1 MSALE
6 RKLTAR
12 EFVVTAEMPVINAGG
27 QAEILRQLEPMQ
39 AYVDAFNATDN
50 PAAHAHCSPLAV
62 SIGLRNA
69 GVEPIMQL
77 VCRDRNRLALQS
89 DLVGASMFG
98 IENISCLT
106 GDDVTAGDEPE
117 TRRVFDVDSVQ
128 LVSIVRSLAS
138 GRYLSGRPLSP
149 APHFFAGAVENPAA
163 PPLEYRV
170 RRAAKKALAGARF
183 LQLQL
188 CYRTEQLERFMHEAH
203 ETGLTERIAMIPS
216 ISILRT
222 VGGMRFVATKVPG
235 IDVPP
240 ETLARVEQAA
250 DAEEECFEI
259 AYELALHA
267 MAQPGVAG
275 LHFISFRRDA
285 GIAKL
290 CRRLGIPP
298 RIERETNGHSASVAL
313 Q

>member
-6 RKLTAR
+6 RKLTAG

-149 APHFFAGAVENPAA
+149 P
-163 PPLEYRV
+163 
-170 RRAAKKALAGARF
+170 
-183 LQLQL
+183 
-188 CYRTEQLERFMHEAH
+188 RT
-203 ETGLTERIAMIPS
+203 S
-216 ISILRT
+216 S
-222 VGGMRFVATKVPG
+222 
-235 IDVPP
+235 
-240 ETLARVEQAA
+240 LARSKTRRRRRWTTASGGRPRRRW
-250 DAEEECFEI
+250 
-259 AYELALHA
+259 
-267 MAQPGVAG
+267 PGPASS
-275 LHFISFRRDA
+275 SFSCA
-285 GIAKL
+285 TG
-290 CRRLGIPP
+290 PSSS
-298 RIERETNGHSASVAL
+298 SASCTRL
-313 Q
+313 MRRG